1 MVPIDLLDTVATN
14 LQFVRNHYL
23 VTTVKP
29 HNQKWIWARAYLGL
43 KVYKMSI

>member
-43 KVYKMSI
+43 KVCKMSI